1 MSFGRYVL
9 FAVGLVFLAGVLMA
23 IQGAT
28 TNNVA
33 ASGAVQTR
41 WTGSTA
47 SSNVTEGGNITL
59 MNITATTLTDRWAV
73 YYGNI
78 TGTIVLST
86 STGNANIYSWTFATT
101 NGGEVCMSTGSAL
114 TYSSPASAVAATVDT
129 NFGMGSV
136 ADNVASTVGTAN
148 CTLVLSSGTVTSGIQ
163 WRHLGN
169 STFWTCAITSDGA
182 TTKNFDSFCTNI
194 SSTGKYFGSSTAGN
208 ANYELMIPTTPGS
221 GTETYYFYAE
231 LG

>member
-1 MSFGRYVL
+1 
-9 FAVGLVFLAGVLMA
+9 
-23 IQGAT
+23 
-28 TNNVA
+28 
-33 ASGAVQTR
+33 
-41 WTGSTA
+41 
-47 SSNVTEGGNITL
+47 
-59 MNITATTLTDRWAV
+59 
-73 YYGNI
+73 

-114 TYSSPASAVAATVDT
+114 TYSSPLNASAATIDT
-129 NFGMGSV
+129 NFAMGSV
-136 ADNVASTVGTAN
+136 ADNVANTLGKAN
-148 CTLVLSSGTVTSGIQ
+148 CTLVLSSGTVTGVAQ

-182 TTKNFDSFCTNI
+182 TSKNFNSFCANI
-194 SSTGKYFGSSTAGN
+194 SSTGKWFGSSTGV

-221 GTETYYFYAE
+221 STETYYFYAE